1 MREPMFQKTKQLE
14 ITLRECDT
22 PNNMKRQHYH
32 DGYEIYLQLGGERC
46 LTFGGEEYTL
56 TRGSLFVVTP
66 FVLHMTMGAENPYF
80 KRYLLNLSPLAL
92 SEVMRDAETDELFNG
107 LRSCMINLDD
117 AQLAAAYNYFEQIH
131 RYAGGKSQKS
141 KKLMQMSAALFVDFI
156 ASIINGDTS
165 LALNEGQENINSSIH
180 KAVAYINA
188 NYEYEINLDFISDY
202 VHMSKSN
209 FCLVF
214 KKTMG
219 ETFVNYLNAVRLS
232 QAHKLLSSTDMRLN
246 EIAAKTGF
254 SSADYMSRIFKRTH
268 GVSPSELKR
277 KEII

>member
-1 MREPMFQKTKQLE
+1 MREPMFQKTKQVE

-32 DGYEIYLQLGGERC
+32 DGYEIYLQLDGKRC
-46 LTFGGEEYTL
+46 LSLGDSEHIL

-66 FVLHMTMGAENPYF
+66 FVLHMTVSAENPYF

-92 SEVMRDAETDELFNG
+92 SNVMSGAEADELFG
-107 LRSCMINLDD
+107 ALHSCVTELDE
-117 AQLAAAYNYFEQIH
+117 ARLGTVYNYFEQIH

-141 KKLMQMSAALFVDFI
+141 ERLMQMSIALFTDFI
-156 ASIINGDTS
+156 VLITKNQTA
-165 LALNEGQENINSSIH
+165 LAPREDAESPIYN
-180 KAVAYINA
+180 AVAYINA
-188 NYEYEINLDFISDY
+188 NYAHEISLDFISGY
-202 VHMSKSN
+202 AHMSKSN

-214 KKTMG
+214 KKAMG

-232 QAHKLLSSTDMRLN
+232 QAHKLLTSTDMRLN

-277 KEII
+277 KAEPY